1 MANCRIVNE
10 AVASTVTQINNIAK
24 SYADA
29 GTTFESALKSAI
41 ADMEGDAKDALV
53 DFFDTKVKD
62 FITSMESGLPAMV
75 KGMADLLEANRANF
89 EEVDAQIAASI
100 RGGGEG

>member
-10 AVASTVTQINNIAK
+10 AVASSVAEINNIA
-24 SYADA
+24 SAYADA
-29 GTTFESALKSAI
+29 GTTFESAFKSAI

-53 DFFDTKVKD
+53 QFFDTKVKD
-62 FITSMESGLPAMV
+62 FITSMDSGLPAMV

-89 EEVDAQIAASI
+89 ENVDAQIAASI
-100 RGGGEG
+100 SGG

>member
-10 AVASTVTQINNIAK
+10 AVVSAVSEINNIA
-24 SYADA
+24 SAYADA
-29 GTTFESALKSAI
+29 GAAFESAFKSAI

-53 DFFDTKVKD
+53 EFFDTKVKD
-62 FITSMESGLPAMV
+62 FITSMETGLPAMV

-89 EEVDAQIAASI
+89 ESVDAQIAASI
-100 RGGGEG
+100 SGG